1 MAISIFVEYHN
12 RSILQQQRHN
22 LGATTTANSGTCTLH
37 LWNPTM
43 NIGEPVEVI
52 EVIEVDTTQP
62 SEAPHEVV
70 PAVAPEPELVPA

>member
-1 MAISIFVEYHN
+1 
-12 RSILQQQRHN
+12 
-22 LGATTTANSGTCTLH
+22 
-37 LWNPTM
+37 M